1 MHVKINTAALQDY
14 EAPIQNAD
22 AEAVR
27 MGFNPSKMP
36 RVDAIKALSAALM
49 SECRAAGEEQGD
61 DRSATLAVTNVE
73 QAAMWGVKAA
83 TAGL

>member
-1 MHVKINTAALQDY
+1 MHVLIKTAALDSY

-27 MGFNPSKMP
+27 MGFNPSTLP
-36 RVDAIKALSAALM
+36 RVDAIKALAAALM
-49 SECRAAGEEQGD
+49 SEMRAAGNEAGD
-61 DRSATLAVTNVE
+61 GRSAALAVTNVE

-83 TAGL
+83 TAKL